1 MISFH
6 TLTSD
11 RTILKSGW
19 LHRLKTPAIS
29 VIMPTYCRNRTTLTR
44 AIDSVLRQTYSNFEL
59 IIVDDGSTDGT
70 YETLQRYRKR
80 DPRITIIRHDRNCG
94 LPAARV
100 NEAIL
105 LARGEYIAY
114 QFDDDEWEPD
124 CLETLYGE
132 ALRQGEPCAVYGT
145 CLASI
150 KRQDGSVQRSNIGRA
165 FDYSLLQ
172 SGNYIANNSILHPK
186 SVLEQCGM
194 YDPHVLVRR
203 LSDYDLWLRM
213 ARKLKFVWVDR
224 AVGRVH
230 AGEKH
235 SLAESDGIV
244 LKHFVKLRQY
254 FEINRESMLTPEAI
268 GRYEVD
274 GTAHLAPSLSQ
285 QEIDEWSRSMILPYR
300 SRTPYYLTDEQRE
313 LANLSRPWTRRLAV
327 IKSLYST
334 SIDVTMKNYTNRI
347 PAFPYRYRYLAE
359 SNASALG
366 DDEYD
371 VLALYKTIGPN
382 ATAALEKAKAA
393 GKPSI
398 YVMDDN
404 MFKFHELGEEFG
416 YLKPGT
422 QGYHHLEYQ
431 VSGSDQVISYNSVI
445 TEDCR
450 RYNPRVIQSRTN
462 IPGAYVT
469 DKRSLAR
476 RRPYRFGIF
485 TGPSRKQE
493 LQWLFPVLEQFS
505 KLARDRVEFHFWG
518 MNPDDFGRLHSKT
531 HYRPFTNSYDQY
543 LEWLRAGEFDFTL
556 SPLDGTLDATR
567 SKSPI
572 KLLESTA
579 AGAVWICSNVSPYSE
594 LPDDVCIKTGNAPEE
609 WLAVLRQA
617 AGMEASDINAMYAR
631 AYAYVRRQYASEAQV
646 HAFAGA
652 LEASEL
658 HRKLRGRRIAYF
670 FHESYLGGATL
681 HLLKHATFMRELGFE
696 VLLCVPE
703 SQRYVP
709 DLYVRAAAL
718 GLTIHELP
726 YVSNVE
732 VNHDYQ
738 AAYTAPVIA
747 DWMQRNNVG
756 LAHSVTYIEAVG
768 AACKAI
774 HIPHAATLHQFYASH
789 LTPDQIRS
797 VYRIDAVHSSSHR
810 YSDVWSRLLEVRGT
824 KLVCAVD
831 WAYFDSFDE
840 NRRRL
845 TARPQTQTI
854 RVLLSGTVQPRK
866 NQLEA
871 IRAAHRL
878 RQDGLPISLK
888 LIGYDQLVG
897 DYYQSCLSYIRE
909 NGLEQAIEMTGFEDD
924 PLQSYLQSDLVLC
937 CSTDESMPQAIL
949 QAMAAGVP
957 VVTTEVGGV
966 RELVKHGYNGFLY
979 EGTDAASIA
988 AALSDAIASLRSD
1001 AGSNLDNAHHG
1012 ARMVAHPDYVRSEL
1026 VHFYNGAMP

>member
-1 MISFH
+1 
-6 TLTSD
+6 
-11 RTILKSGW
+11 
-19 LHRLKTPAIS
+19 
-29 VIMPTYCRNRTTLTR
+29 MPTYCRNRTTLSR
-44 AIDSVLRQTYSNFEL
+44 AIDSVLRQTCSNFEL

-70 YETLQRYRKR
+70 YETLQRYRKQ
-80 DPRITIIRHDRNCG
+80 DPRVTIIRHERNSG

-150 KRQDGSVQRSNIGRA
+150 RRQDGNVQRSNIGRA

-213 ARKLKFVWVDR
+213 ARKLKFVWIDKV
-224 AVGRVH
+224 VSSVH

-244 LKHFVKLRQY
+244 LKHYVKLRQY
-254 FEINRESMLTPEAI
+254 IEINRESMLAPEAI

-274 GTAHLAPSLSQ
+274 GTAHLAPSLPQ
-285 QEIDEWSRSMILPYR
+285 REIDEWSRNEIFPFR
-300 SRTPYYLTDEQRE
+300 SRSPYYLTAKQRE

-334 SIDVTMKNYTNRI
+334 SIDVTVKNYTNRMS
-347 PAFPYRYRYLAE
+347 AFPYRYCYLDE
-359 SNASALG
+359 NNAGTLG
-366 DDEYD
+366 DGEYD

-422 QGYHHLEYQ
+422 QGYHHLERQ
-431 VSGSDQVISYNSVI
+431 VSGCDQVISYNSVI
-445 TEDCR
+445 TEDCK

-462 IPGAYVT
+462 IPGAYLT
-469 DKRSLAR
+469 DKRRLAR
-476 RRPYRFGIF
+476 QRPYKFGIF
-485 TGPSRKQE
+485 TGPSRIQE
-493 LQWLFPVLEQFS
+493 LQRLFPVLEQFS
-505 KLARDRVEFHFWG
+505 KLVGDRVEFHFWG
-518 MNPDDFGRLHSKT
+518 MNPDDFGRLHGKT
-531 HYRPFTNSYDQY
+531 HYRAFTNSYDQY
-543 LEWLRAGEFDFTL
+543 LDWLRAGEFDFTL
-556 SPLDGTLDATR
+556 SPLDGTLDAAR

-572 KLLESTA
+572 KFLEGTA
-579 AGAVWICSNVSPYSE
+579 AGSVWICSNVSPYSE
-594 LPDDVCIKTGNAPEE
+594 LPDDVCIKTGNSPED
-609 WLAVLRQA
+609 WLTVLQMA
-617 AGMEASDINAMYAR
+617 AGMEASDINAMHAR
-631 AYAYVRRQYASEAQV
+631 AYAYVRRHYASEAQV

-658 HRKLRGRRIAYF
+658 HHKLRGRRIAYF
-670 FHESYLGGATL
+670 FRESYLGGATL

-709 DLYVRAAAL
+709 DLYARAAAV
-718 GLTIHELP
+718 GLAIHELP
-726 YVSNVE
+726 YTSNVE
-732 VNHDYQ
+732 VNHDPQ
-738 AAYTAPVIA
+738 AVYTAPVIA

-756 LAHSVTYIEAVG
+756 LAHSVTYNEAVG

-774 HIPHAATLHQFYASH
+774 HIPHAATLHQYYASH
-789 LTPDQIRS
+789 LTLDQIRS
-797 VYRIDAVHSSSHR
+797 VYRIDAVHSSSHK
-810 YSDVWSRLLEVRGT
+810 YTDIWSRLLEVRGT
-824 KLVCAVD
+824 KLCCAVD
-831 WAYFDSFDE
+831 SAFFDSFDA

-845 TARPQTQTI
+845 TAQRQTQTI
-854 RVLLSGTVQPRK
+854 RVLLTGTIQPRK

-871 IRAAHRL
+871 IKAVHRL
-878 RQDGLPISLK
+878 RQGGSPISLK
-888 LIGYDQLVG
+888 LIGYDRLVE
-897 DYYQSCLSYIRE
+897 DYPQSCVSYIRE
-909 NGLEQAIEMTGFEDD
+909 NGLEQSVEMAGFEDD

-949 QAMAAGVP
+949 QAMASGVP

-979 EGTDAASIA
+979 EGTDADSIA
-988 AALSDAIASLRSD
+988 AALSHAIDSLRND
-1001 AGSNLDNAHHG
+1001 TGSILDNAYHG
-1012 ARMVAHPDYVRSEL
+1012 VRMVAHPDYVKSEL
-1026 VHFYNGAMP
+1026 VHFYNEAMQ